1 MEFCL
6 SEDWRQMLEEQ
17 ILPPVL
23 REHDLGDD
31 VIEIGPGPGF
41 TTDILRTR
49 AGHITVVEIDE
60 GLATG
65 LQERLAGTNVDVI
78 NRDATDTQLPSNRF
92 SGATS
97 FNMLHHVPTD
107 DAQDRAFAELGRVL
121 QAGGL
126 LVAADGAPDEGLR
139 AFHEGDTYNPI
150 DPDQLEERLSR
161 ARFTEIEVQRYELG
175 WTCSACAGA

>member
-97 FNMLHHVPTD
+97 FNMLHHVPTA
-107 DAQDRAFAELGRVL
+107 DAQDAIFAELARVL
-121 QAGGL
+121 RGGGL
-126 LVAADGAPDEGLR
+126 LIAQDAVYNEATE
-139 AFHEGDTYNPI
+139 AFHEDDTYNPI
-150 DPDQLEERLSR
+150 DPAGLPDRLT
-161 ARFTEIEVQRYELG
+161 AVGFGDIAVDTFEFG
-175 WTCSACAGA
+175 WIATAHAL